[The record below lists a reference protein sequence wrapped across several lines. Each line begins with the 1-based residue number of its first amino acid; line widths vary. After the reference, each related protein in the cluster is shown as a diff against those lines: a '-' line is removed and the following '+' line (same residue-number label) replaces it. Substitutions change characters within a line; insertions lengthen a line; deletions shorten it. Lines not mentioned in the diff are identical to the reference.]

1 MPYIPMEKKNQAK
14 RRVRYLKAT
23 KRNNV
28 VIIIDAE
35 KDEEYAEIEK
45 ELHACVQKLNRRTKE
60 LGYCITPK
68 ERTYLTRKEA
78 KGMRKTK
85 ELLRKQ
91 LELLAEQSQNSLSE
105 EMPSIAKAMCEVH
118 RELRHCFSS
127 LAICTCFFFM
137 CANFVISLVIQIEKL
152 FRRKS

>member
-68 ERTYLTRKEA
+68 ERTKSIMMKKFLDFTLEVPALNRRAFYVVQSGMVIIPISIERTFFEVF
-78 KGMRKTK
+78 KGIV
-85 ELLRKQ
+85 
-91 LELLAEQSQNSLSE
+91 QSMKSRFNFGKRE
-105 EMPSIAKAMCEVH
+105 SIA
-118 RELRHCFSS
+118 RRILR
-127 LAICTCFFFM
+127 
-137 CANFVISLVIQIEKL
+137 
-152 FRRKS
+152 